1 MPGMYL
7 KPRTLASVV
16 MEVSGV
22 VIRELSADEGKNTTQ
37 SSEPAGKDIQRKVP
51 GLVVV
56 RTLRQ
61 KSRLE
66 AHVGWRDV
74 EPAMIDVLVAAIVAC
89 EWWGW
94 TCVRKPKGTGNDR
107 GNAVISTDNGEL
119 GRGKVESL
127 SEGSVGLRIFD

>member
-22 VIRELSADEGKNTTQ
+22 VIRELSVDEVKHH
-37 SSEPAGKDIQRKVP
+37 SSEPAGSYP
-51 GLVVV
+51 LVVV
-56 RTLRQ
+56 HTLRQ

-74 EPAMIDVLVAAIVAC
+74 EPAMIDVLVAAIV
-89 EWWGW
+89 
-94 TCVRKPKGTGNDR
+94 TCDGRGGGGLVRKPRHRELQRER
-107 GNAVISTDNGEL
+107 GHQY
-119 GRGKVESL
+119 
-127 SEGSVGLRIFD
+127 